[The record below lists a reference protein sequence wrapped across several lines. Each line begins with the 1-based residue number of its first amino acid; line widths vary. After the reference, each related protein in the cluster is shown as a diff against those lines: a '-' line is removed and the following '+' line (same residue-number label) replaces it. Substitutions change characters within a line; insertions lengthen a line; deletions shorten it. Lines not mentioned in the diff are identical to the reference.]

1 MDLFKLWMD
10 PMFFVHLVLF
20 IVSLVLFFRFFM
32 LFKHVCDMEQQGRL
46 SGGFS
51 PKKENGEEPEQEPEL
66 PEEQDQESD
75 GYDETGSSAEDYE
88 EDETGSSY
96 AFTGNVTEEK
106 SEVKDETD
114 GEDISSGQEEE
125 YPYEDEQP
133 EKAAVINTDSAEYE
147 NIKNRVAMTEKNINA
162 AQKGFREMVDRLTD
176 LERRLNNMP
185 VPSPV
190 EKTDFAEAVNST
202 LEEIQ
207 GHLNNIDSLHEKD
220 NASSSNEIVDIKEQI
235 KKLSEKISSMPE
247 KADDQEKTADSETIK
262 HLLGEITSLREKN
275 TSLENSLQEIQEK
288 IKESIQSDEKVL
300 KIQEELK
307 ALRKDTD
314 SLTAQSAEE
323 NSSFTKMKEELSS
336 ISKTVNEIPTP
347 VEESEA
353 FRHLKKAIDENRER
367 TRETEKRIAALEE
380 ELQDN
385 AASHEYTVE
394 YLENIIGDFDKMNKE
409 EIRVKL
415 RQLKQDIAGTYTAE
429 ENPEE

>member
-1 MDLFKLWMD
+1 
-10 PMFFVHLVLF
+10 MFFVHLVLF

-51 PKKENGEEPEQEPEL
+51 TKKENGEEPEQEPEL
-66 PEEQDQESD
+66 PAEEDQESD
-75 GYDETGSSAEDYE
+75 GYDETGSSDEDYE

-106 SEVKDETD
+106 AEAEDETY
-114 GEDISSGQEEE
+114 GEDISSGQAED
-125 YPYEDEQP
+125 YPDEDGQN
-133 EKAAVINTDSAEYE
+133 EKAAVINTASAEYE
-147 NIKNRVAMTEKNINA
+147 NIKNRVSMTEKNINA

-190 EKTDFAEAVNST
+190 EKSDFAEAVNST

-207 GHLNNIDSLHEKD
+207 GHLKDIDSIHAKY
-220 NASSSNEIVDIKEQI
+220 NASSEDEIVDIREQI
-235 KKLSEKISSMPE
+235 KKLSEKITSMPE
-247 KADDQEKTADSETIK
+247 KADRPEETADTETLE
-262 HLLGEITSLREKN
+262 HLLDEINSLKEKN
-275 TSLENSLQEIQEK
+275 TGLENSLQEIQKK
-288 IKESIQSDEKVL
+288 IKENIQSDEKVL

-314 SLTAQSAEE
+314 SLTAQSVEE

-336 ISKTVNEIPTP
+336 ISKTVNEIPAP

-353 FRHLKKAIDENRER
+353 FRDLRKAIDENRER
-367 TRETEKRIAALEE
+367 TSETEKRIAALEE
-380 ELQDN
+380 ELQDTS
-385 AASHEYTVE
+385 ASREYTVE